1 METLVY
7 TLHHKERRDIRAVG
21 DRFSLL
27 AMALPPVWALV
38 HGLWLTLLAQGAL
51 LWLASLWSPLAMSPV
66 FSGIAAILA
75 FEGGAIERIELRLR
89 GWRELGIVEARSPE
103 GAEELY
109 LRGEALS

>member
-7 TLHHKERRDIRAVG
+7 TLHAKPGRDIRPVA

-27 AMALPPVWALV
+27 AILLPPVWAAV
-38 HGLWLTLLAQGAL
+38 HGLWLTLAGIVLLLA
-51 LWLASLWSPLAMSPV
+51 LAALWSPLAVSPV

-75 FEGGAIERIELRLR
+75 FEGGAVERTELRLR
-89 GWRELGIVEARSPE
+89 GWREAGVVEARTPE

-109 LRGEALS
+109 LRGEAA